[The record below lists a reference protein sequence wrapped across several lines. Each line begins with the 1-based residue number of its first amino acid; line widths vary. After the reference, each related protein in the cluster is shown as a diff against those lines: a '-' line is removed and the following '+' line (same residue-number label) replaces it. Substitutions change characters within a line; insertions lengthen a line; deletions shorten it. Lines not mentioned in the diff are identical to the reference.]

1 MAVVYMRKLE
11 QEPETYD
18 SNFTTLTKGVNL
30 EIQDWVLDHINTS
43 ESILEIGCGTG
54 ILANK
59 MALKGNDVIAID
71 KNFQMIN
78 YAMQNYPQKE
88 NLHLLFQIGS
98 FSNLQ
103 AEHRSK
109 HIIVSIFMLSELR
122 PFEQQIFLR
131 NAWKAL
137 KPEGRLIIAA
147 EFIPSGFWKLIFK
160 IKRWRYKKRIRR
172 LRLKS
177 TFLLKWFFNYLEP
190 IGFKI
195 NAQKKWKHG
204 SIQVMELK
212 KINHTQTEEPS
223 YYRPISKKFKGIRSQ
238 LRIYRN
244 IFTGQVDHVPIEPG
258 IYQAGNPDKNSP
270 IIVTANYEDTYIKVM
285 RDLKDINAWVLCVDS
300 NGINVWCAAR
310 GNNFGNAQL
319 LEAIEA
325 TGIQNY
331 TNKKT
336 FLLPQLSAGGVA
348 IPDLPVNSKKFPF
361 KVKFGPV
368 WSKYLPNYLK
378 DQPSKKPEKMR
389 LAKFTIFHR
398 IRAGI
403 THTTFLFRKIFILPI
418 LALLILF
425 LGLYIFTD
433 FDKLW
438 WIGELCI
445 WILFA
450 NMIIFFLFPLSKFT
464 QKFVIKGFFYGCIN
478 IVILGGLTWLIHNSL
493 FYTLINLPFFFW
505 ITFFSTMSFSGYT
518 MATSPRKIE
527 NEYPIFSKLNKIL
540 LLISLVSLTIGIIFY

>member
-18 SNFTTLTKGVNL
+18 SEFTTLTKGVNV
-30 EIQDWVLDHINTS
+30 EVQDWILNRINTS
-43 ESILEIGCGTG
+43 EVILDVGCGTG
-54 ILANK
+54 RLAARI
-59 MALKGNDVIAID
+59 ALKGNNVIAID

-88 NLHLLFQIGS
+88 NLNLLYQIGS
-98 FSNLQ
+98 FSDFQ
-103 AEHRSK
+103 AEHYSK
-109 HIIVSIFMLSELR
+109 DIIVSTFMLSELR

-131 NAWKAL
+131 NAWKVL

-160 IKRWRYKKRIRR
+160 IKRWRYKKKLRR

-177 TFLLKWFFNYLEP
+177 TFLLKWFFNYIEP

-212 KINHTQTEEPS
+212 KINYSQTEEPG
-223 YYRPISKKFKGIRSQ
+223 YYRPMPKKFKGFHSQ

-270 IIVTANYEDTYIKVM
+270 IIVTANYEYTYIKVM
-285 RDLKDINAWVLCVDS
+285 RDLKDINVWVLCVDS

-310 GNNFGNAQL
+310 GNNFGNSQL

-336 FLLPQLSAGGVA
+336 LLLPQLSAGGVA
-348 IPDLPVNSKKFPF
+348 IPDLPINSEKFPF
-361 KVKFGPV
+361 KVKYGPV
-368 WSKYLPNYLK
+368 WSKHIPTYLK
-378 DQPSKKPEKMR
+378 KQLSKKPEKMR
-389 LAKFTIFHR
+389 LARFTISHR

-418 LALLILF
+418 LALLMLF
-425 LGLYIFTD
+425 LGLYIFTV

-445 WILFA
+445 WILFT
-450 NMIIFFLFPLSKFT
+450 NMSIFFLFPISKFT
-464 QKFVIKGFFYGCIN
+464 QKFVKKGFFFGFIN
-478 IVILGGLTWLIHNSL
+478 IAILGGLTWLIHNSI

-505 ITFFSTMSFSGYT
+505 STFFSTMSFSGYT

-527 NEYPIFSKLNKIL
+527 KEYRIFSKLNKIF
-540 LLISLVSLTIGIIFY
+540 LLISLVSLPIGIIFY